1 MTHQDVKRGWGR
13 DRGATR
19 ATTRVATLACALL
32 ACAPRPGAQEA
43 RSSRAD
49 VAVVPGLTVL
59 MEDSLALL
67 AGRRIAV
74 ITNQTGVDAEG
85 RSVVDL
91 LHRDPRARAANVT
104 VVRLFSPEHGI
115 RGVADRPDLP
125 DEIDRATGLTVH
137 SLYTRETIPPP
148 DSLLRDLDALVFDLQ
163 DIGTRTWTYVGVMVY
178 AMRAAARAGIPFVV
192 LDRPNPISGRVE
204 GPLLDRALANPDDP
218 TPQRR
223 GRAYALY
230 PAPLRHGMTMGELA
244 RWFAAE
250 LSIPVTLH
258 VVPMRGWRRA
268 MYWDETKLPWVVPSP
283 AMVTLTSATLYPALV
298 AFERSNLSVGRGT
311 DLPFQRLGAP
321 WLDAEAVVDSL
332 NARGVHGVRF
342 EAERFTPR
350 NPTDAKYGN
359 RRIPGVR
366 IVLVDRDRAQMARV
380 GAALLWAIAKVHPD
394 SLEVN
399 ARGWD
404 ERFGMPAVREGLLG
418 DGDPDELI
426 DAQLPSVVAWQ
437 QATRQFLIYR

>member
-1 MTHQDVKRGWGR
+1 M
-13 DRGATR
+13 
-19 ATTRVATLACALL
+19 LAFALL

-43 RSSRAD
+43 RPARAD
-49 VAVVPGLTVL
+49 AAVVPGLTVL

-67 AGRRIAV
+67 AGKRIAV

-91 LHRDPRARAANVT
+91 LHRDARARAANVT

-125 DEIDRATGLTVH
+125 DEVDRETGLTVH

-148 DSLLRDLDALVFDLQ
+148 DSLLRDVDALVFDLQ

-204 GPLLDRALANPDDP
+204 GPLLDAALANPDDP

-250 LSIPVTLH
+250 LSIPVTLQ
-258 VVPMRGWRRA
+258 VVPMRGWRRS
-268 MYWDETKLPWVVPSP
+268 MYWDETELPWIVPSP

-321 WLDAEAVVDSL
+321 WLDAAAVVDSL

-359 RRIPGVR
+359 RSIPGVR

-437 QATRQFLIYR
+437 QATRQYLIYR